1 MKKETKFYLL
11 DMNYKIYLLK
21 IFLFF
26 IYLFFGFLNALYA
39 KDLISGYNF
48 SEPSTQKIQD
58 DDFLNPGFIWVE
70 HGKVL
75 WGKKEN
81 ISDLSCSSCH
91 GKISNMK
98 GVALN
103 FPKVNKEGRFV
114 NLEQQIN
121 ICREKKMNSNK
132 FQAESKNLLALSAL
146 LYFQSKGLKQNIEI
160 NENNKKWFNLGK
172 ELYFKKIGQMGL
184 SCNQC
189 HDDRVGNN
197 LRAEKVSQ
205 GHINGFPAYL
215 LRWSKIASVH
225 KRIQFCNEQAR
236 AIPFKIFSKEYNAL
250 QLYLTWRG
258 KGLEIETPAVR
269 K

>member
-1 MKKETKFYLL
+1 MKKEMKFYLL
-11 DMNYKIYLLK
+11 NMNYKIYILK
-21 IFLFF
+21 AFLFL
-26 IYLFFGFLNALYA
+26 IYLLLGLFNSLCSE
-39 KDLISGYNF
+39 DLISGYYF

-75 WGKKEN
+75 WEKKES
-81 ISDLSCSSCH
+81 ISNLSCNSCH
-91 GKISNMK
+91 GKVSNMK
-98 GVALN
+98 GIVMN
-103 FPKVNKEGRFV
+103 FPKVNKSEDFI

-121 ICREKKMNSNK
+121 ICREKEMKESK
-132 FQAESKNLLALSAL
+132 FEPESKNLLALSAL
-146 LYFQSKGLKQNIEI
+146 LYFQSKGLKQNIKI
-160 NENNKKWFNLGK
+160 NDDNKKWFDLGK

-189 HDDRVGNN
+189 HDDRVGKN

-205 GHINGFPAYL
+205 GHINGFPSYL

-225 KRIQFCNEQAR
+225 RRIQFCNEQAR

>member
-1 MKKETKFYLL
+1 MK
-11 DMNYKIYLLK
+11 
-21 IFLFF
+21 
-26 IYLFFGFLNALYA
+26 
-39 KDLISGYNF
+39 
-48 SEPSTQKIQD
+48 
-58 DDFLNPGFIWVE
+58 
-70 HGKVL
+70 
-75 WGKKEN
+75 
-81 ISDLSCSSCH
+81 
-91 GKISNMK
+91 
-98 GVALN
+98 
-103 FPKVNKEGRFV
+103 
-114 NLEQQIN
+114 
-121 ICREKKMNSNK
+121 SNK
-132 FQAESKNLLALSAL
+132 FQDESKNLLSLSAL

-160 NENNKKWFNLGK
+160 NENNEKWFNLGK

-197 LRAEKVSQ
+197 LRAEKVSE
-205 GHINGFPAYL
+205 GHINGFPTYL

-225 KRIQFCNEQAR
+225 RRIQFCNEQAK